1 MRGDQRLTGGRDVPG
16 FGYAHGCPRKIHD
29 GIGIASSYQVGNP
42 GAIKARRDPAD
53 RPTTGRDRCLLG
65 RRGDFRH
72 SAAAGGRGQPRP
84 NHWTAEDFRGH
95 HCKHLEESRRL
106 RPASTEQAMTRPPK
120 RSMFAGDGVAAPLQ
134 HATFRRIWLAS
145 LLSNLGLLIQAVGA
159 AWAMTQMTSS
169 ADKVA
174 LVQTA
179 LMLPVMLISM
189 PAGAIADMYDRR
201 IVALISL
208 AIALS
213 GATALT
219 VLAWLGLV
227 TPETL
232 LALCFVVGSGM
243 ALFGPAWQSSVTEQV
258 PPETLPSAVA
268 LNGISYNIARSF
280 GPAIGGIVVAA
291 AGAVAAF
298 AANAVLY
305 LPLLIVLFLWRRT
318 SQPSRL
324 PRERLNRAIVSGVR
338 YIANSPAIKIVLTR
352 TLVTGLIGGSV
363 SALMPLVARDLL
375 HGGAQT
381 YGIMLGAFG
390 MGAVIGALNI
400 TEVRKRMSGE
410 AAIRAC
416 ALSMGGAIA
425 AVALSREPV
434 LTAAAL
440 VIAGAVWMLAV
451 ALFNIGVQLSAPRW
465 VAGRSLAAF
474 QASIAGGI
482 AIGSW
487 GWGRLTDAVGV
498 EAALLVSAAL
508 MLASPLLG
516 LWLQMPRIGA
526 RNEDAEV
533 LADPEVQL
541 SLTARSG
548 PLVVEIEYRVAQDN
562 ARAFHNVMQEVQL
575 SRQRNGAYG
584 WSIARDIADPELWTE
599 RYHCPTWLDYLRQ
612 RNRSTQSERALHQRA
627 IGFHL
632 GPDPVRVRR
641 MLERPFGSV
650 RWKEDTPDRAVSEV
664 LPVTSSAAGGS
675 T

>member
-1 MRGDQRLTGGRDVPG
+1 MTNQPKPQT
-16 FGYAHGCPRKIHD
+16 FTAD
-29 GIGIASSYQVGNP
+29 GI
-42 GAIKARRDPAD
+42 
-53 RPTTGRDRCLLG
+53 
-65 RRGDFRH
+65 
-72 SAAAGGRGQPRP
+72 
-84 NHWTAEDFRGH
+84 
-95 HCKHLEESRRL
+95 
-106 RPASTEQAMTRPPK
+106 
-120 RSMFAGDGVAAPLQ
+120 AAPLRL
-134 HATFRRIWLAS
+134 ALFRRIWLAS
-145 LLSNLGLLIQAVGA
+145 LLSNLGLLIQGVGA

-189 PAGAIADMYDRR
+189 PAGAIADMHDRR
-201 IVALISL
+201 VVALVSL
-208 AIALS
+208 SVALS
-213 GATALT
+213 GATALA
-219 VLAWLGLV
+219 VLSWFNLV
-227 TPETL
+227 TPSL
-232 LALCFVVGSGM
+232 LLVLCFVVGSGM
-243 ALFGPAWQSSVTEQV
+243 ALFGPAWQASVSEQV
-258 PPETLPSAVA
+258 PGEMLPSAVA

-280 GPAIGGIVVAA
+280 GPAIGGVVVAT

-298 AANAVLY
+298 AANALLY
-305 LPLLIVLFLWRRT
+305 LPLLVVLFLWNRT
-318 SQPSRL
+318 SEPSRL

-338 YIANSPAIKIVLTR
+338 YIANSPSIRIVLVR
-352 TLVTGLIGGSV
+352 TLVTGVIGGSV

-390 MGAVIGALNI
+390 MGAVIGALNVG
-400 TEVRKRMSGE
+400 EVRKRMGGE
-410 AAIRAC
+410 SAVRAC

-440 VIAGAVWMLAV
+440 VVAGAAWMLAV

-487 GWGRLTDAVGV
+487 GWGHLTDAAGV
-498 EAALLVSAAL
+498 ETALLVSAGL

-516 LWLQMPRIGA
+516 LWLRMPRIGA

-533 LADPEVQL
+533 LADPEVRL
-541 SLTARSG
+541 SLTGRSG
-548 PLVVEIEYRVAQDN
+548 PLVVEIEYRVAQGN
-562 ARAFHNVMQEVQL
+562 ARAFHNVMQDVQL

-599 RYHCPTWLDYLRQ
+599 RYHCPTWFDYLRQ
-612 RNRSTQSERALHQRA
+612 RNRSTQSERALHQSA
-627 IGFHL
+627 VGFHL
-632 GPDPVRVRR
+632 GPEPVRIRR

-650 RWKEDTPDRAVSEV
+650 RWKEDTPDRAANEV
-664 LPVTSSAAGGS
+664 LPVVASAAGSS

>member
-1 MRGDQRLTGGRDVPG
+1 M
-16 FGYAHGCPRKIHD
+16 
-29 GIGIASSYQVGNP
+29 
-42 GAIKARRDPAD
+42 
-53 RPTTGRDRCLLG
+53 
-65 RRGDFRH
+65 
-72 SAAAGGRGQPRP
+72 
-84 NHWTAEDFRGH
+84 
-95 HCKHLEESRRL
+95 
-106 RPASTEQAMTRPPK
+106 TEHPK
-120 RSMFAGDGVAAPLQ
+120 RSRFAGDGVTAPLRYS
-134 HATFRRIWLAS
+134 AFRRIWLAS
-145 LLSNLGLLIQAVGA
+145 LLSNLGLLIQGVGA

-208 AIALS
+208 GIALS
-213 GATALT
+213 GATALA
-219 VLAWLGLV
+219 VLAWLNLV
-227 TPETL
+227 TPGVL
-232 LALCFVVGSGM
+232 LTFCFVVGSGN
-243 ALFGPAWQSSVTEQV
+243 ALFGPAWQSSVSEQV

-280 GPAIGGIVVAA
+280 GPAIGGVIVAT

-298 AANAVLY
+298 AVNATLY
-305 LPLLIVLFLWRRT
+305 LPLLVVLFLWRRT
-318 SQPSRL
+318 SEPSRL
-324 PRERLNRAIVSGVR
+324 PREKLNRAMVSGVR
-338 YIANSPAIKIVLTR
+338 YIANSPSIRIVLVR
-352 TLVTGLIGGSV
+352 TLVTGIIGGSV

-400 TEVRKRMSGE
+400 AEVRKRMSGE

-440 VIAGAVWMLAV
+440 VVAGAVWMLAV

-487 GWGRLTDAVGV
+487 GWGRLTDAAGV
-498 EAALLVSAAL
+498 ETALLVSAGL

-516 LWLQMPRIGA
+516 LWLRMPRVGA

-533 LADPEVQL
+533 LADPEVRL
-541 SLTARSG
+541 ALTGRSG
-548 PLVVEIEYRVAQDN
+548 PLVVEIEYRIDQES

-599 RYHCPTWLDYLRQ
+599 RYHCPTWFDYLRQ

-650 RWKEDTPDRAVSEV
+650 RWKEETPDRAANEV
-664 LPVTSSAAGGS
+664 LPVATAAGGS

>member
-1 MRGDQRLTGGRDVPG
+1 M
-16 FGYAHGCPRKIHD
+16 
-29 GIGIASSYQVGNP
+29 
-42 GAIKARRDPAD
+42 
-53 RPTTGRDRCLLG
+53 
-65 RRGDFRH
+65 
-72 SAAAGGRGQPRP
+72 
-84 NHWTAEDFRGH
+84 
-95 HCKHLEESRRL
+95 
-106 RPASTEQAMTRPPK
+106 TEPPK
-120 RSMFAGDGVAAPLQ
+120 RPIDGILAPLR
-134 HATFRRIWLAS
+134 HAVFRRIWLAS
-145 LLSNLGLLIQAVGA
+145 LVSNLGILIQGVGA

-179 LMLPVMLISM
+179 LMLPIMLISM
-189 PAGAIADMYDRR
+189 PAGAIADMHDRR
-201 IVALISL
+201 IVALVSL
-208 AIALS
+208 SIALT

-219 VLAWLGLV
+219 VLAWLDLV
-227 TPETL
+227 TPNGL

-243 ALFGPAWQSSVTEQV
+243 ALFGPAWQASVSEQV
-258 PPETLPSAVA
+258 PAETLPSAVA

-280 GPAIGGIVVAA
+280 GPAIGGIVVAT

-298 AANAVLY
+298 AVNALLY
-305 LPLLIVLFLWRRT
+305 LPLVVVLFLWNRT
-318 SQPSRL
+318 SEPSRL
-324 PRERLNRAIVSGVR
+324 PRERLNRAMVSGVR
-338 YIANSPAIKIVLTR
+338 YIANSPSIRIVLAR

-363 SALMPLVARDLL
+363 SALMPLVVRDLL

-400 TEVRKRMSGE
+400 AEVRRRLSGE
-410 AAIRAC
+410 AAVRAC
-416 ALSMGGAIA
+416 ALSMSGAIA
-425 AVALSREPV
+425 AVAMSNSAV

-440 VIAGAVWMLAV
+440 VLAGAVWMLAV

-487 GWGRLTDAVGV
+487 GWGHLTDIAGV
-498 EAALLVSAAL
+498 ETALLVSAGL
-508 MLASPLLG
+508 MLLSPLLG
-516 LWLQMPRIGA
+516 LWLRMPPVGA
-526 RNEDAEV
+526 RNEAAAEV
-533 LADPEVQL
+533 LADPEVRL
-541 SLTARSG
+541 SLTGRSG
-548 PLVVEIEYRVAQDN
+548 PLVVEIEYRVAQDS
-562 ARAFHNVMQEVQL
+562 ARPFHNVMQEVQL

-612 RNRSTQSERALHQRA
+612 RNRATQSERALHQRA
-627 IGFHL
+627 IAFHL
-632 GPDPVRVRR
+632 GPDPIRVRR

-650 RWKEDTPDRAVSEV
+650 RWKEDTPDQAANEV
-664 LPVTSSAAGGS
+664 LPVAAAAGSS

>member
-1 MRGDQRLTGGRDVPG
+1 MTGKSKLSL
-16 FGYAHGCPRKIHD
+16 F
-29 GIGIASSYQVGNP
+29 ASDS
-42 GAIKARRDPAD
+42 
-53 RPTTGRDRCLLG
+53 L
-65 RRGDFRH
+65 
-72 SAAAGGRGQPRP
+72 
-84 NHWTAEDFRGH
+84 
-95 HCKHLEESRRL
+95 
-106 RPASTEQAMTRPPK
+106 
-120 RSMFAGDGVAAPLQ
+120 AAPLRYVV
-134 HATFRRIWLAS
+134 FRRIWLAS

-189 PAGAIADMYDRR
+189 PAGAVADMYDRR
-201 IVALISL
+201 IVSL
-208 AIALS
+208 ASLSIALS

-219 VLAWLGLV
+219 MLSWFGLV
-227 TPETL
+227 TPEIL
-232 LALCFVVGSGM
+232 LLFCFVVGSGM
-243 ALFGPAWQSSVTEQV
+243 ALFGPAWQASVTEQV
-258 PPETLPSAVA
+258 PSETLPSAVA

-280 GPAIGGIVVAA
+280 GPAIGGIVVAT

-305 LPLLIVLFLWRRT
+305 LPLLVVLFLWRR
-318 SQPSRL
+318 SSEPSRL

-338 YIANSPAIKIVLTR
+338 YIANSPSIKIVLAR
-352 TLVTGLIGGSV
+352 TFVTGVIGGSV

-390 MGAVIGALNI
+390 MGAVVGALNI
-400 TEVRKRMSGE
+400 GEMRKRLGGE

-425 AVALSREPV
+425 AVGLSREPV

-440 VIAGAVWMLAV
+440 VVAGAAWMLAV

-487 GWGRLTDAVGV
+487 GWGRLTDLAGV
-498 EAALLVSAAL
+498 EVALLVSGAL

-516 LWLQMPRIGA
+516 LLLPMPFVGA

-533 LADPEVQL
+533 LADPEVRL
-541 SLTARSG
+541 PLTARSG
-548 PLVVEIEYRVAQDN
+548 PLVVEIEYRVAQEN
-562 ARAFHNVMQEVQL
+562 ARGFHNVMQEVQL

-584 WSIARDIADPELWTE
+584 WSVARDIADPELWTE

-612 RNRSTQSERALHQRA
+612 RNRSTQSERALHQSA
-627 IGFHL
+627 MDFHL
-632 GPDPVRVRR
+632 GPDPVRIRR

-650 RWKEDTPDRAVSEV
+650 RWKEETPDGAASEV
-664 LPVTSSAAGGS
+664 LPIASAAAGGS

>member
-1 MRGDQRLTGGRDVPG
+1 
-16 FGYAHGCPRKIHD
+16 
-29 GIGIASSYQVGNP
+29 
-42 GAIKARRDPAD
+42 
-53 RPTTGRDRCLLG
+53 
-65 RRGDFRH
+65 
-72 SAAAGGRGQPRP
+72 
-84 NHWTAEDFRGH
+84 
-95 HCKHLEESRRL
+95 
-106 RPASTEQAMTRPPK
+106 
-120 RSMFAGDGVAAPLQ
+120 MFAADGVTAPLR
-134 HATFRRIWLAS
+134 HPVFRRIWLAS
-145 LLSNLGLLIQAVGA
+145 LLSNLGLLIQGVGA

-179 LMLPVMLISM
+179 LMLPIMLISM

-201 IVALISL
+201 IVALLSL
-208 AIALS
+208 SIALV
-213 GATALT
+213 GATALS
-219 VLAWLGLV
+219 VLAWFGLV
-227 TPETL
+227 TPQIL
-232 LALCFVVGSGM
+232 LTFCFIVGSGM
-243 ALFGPAWQSSVTEQV
+243 ALFGPAWQSSVSEQV
-258 PPETLPSAVA
+258 PSETLPSAVA

-280 GPAIGGIVVAA
+280 GPAIGGIVVAT

-298 AANAVLY
+298 AANAALY
-305 LPLLIVLFLWRRT
+305 IPLLVVLFLWRRT
-318 SQPSRL
+318 SEPSRL

-338 YIANSPAIKIVLTR
+338 YIANSPSIRIVLAR
-352 TLVTGLIGGSV
+352 TLATGLVGGSV

-400 TEVRKRMSGE
+400 TELRRRLSGE
-410 AAIRAC
+410 SAIRAC
-416 ALSMGGAIA
+416 TLSMAGAIA
-425 AVALSREPV
+425 AVALSRQPV

-440 VIAGAVWMLAV
+440 VVSGAVWMAAI

-474 QASIAGGI
+474 QASIAGGV

-487 GWGRLTDAVGV
+487 GWGRLTDAAGV

-508 MLASPLLG
+508 MFALPLLG
-516 LWLQMPRIGA
+516 LWLRMPPVGA

-533 LADPEVQL
+533 LADPEVRL
-541 SLTARSG
+541 SLTGRSG
-548 PLVVEIEYRVAQDN
+548 PLVVEIEYRVDQES

-627 IGFHL
+627 MDFHL

-650 RWKEDTPDRAVSEV
+650 RWKEDTPDRAAAEV
-664 LPVTSSAAGGS
+664 LPVATAAGSS

>member
-1 MRGDQRLTGGRDVPG
+1 
-16 FGYAHGCPRKIHD
+16 
-29 GIGIASSYQVGNP
+29 
-42 GAIKARRDPAD
+42 
-53 RPTTGRDRCLLG
+53 
-65 RRGDFRH
+65 
-72 SAAAGGRGQPRP
+72 
-84 NHWTAEDFRGH
+84 
-95 HCKHLEESRRL
+95 
-106 RPASTEQAMTRPPK
+106 MTDPK
-120 RSMFAGDGVAAPLQ
+120 RARFAADSVAAPLRYPL
-134 HATFRRIWLAS
+134 FRRIWLAS
-145 LLSNLGLLIQAVGA
+145 LLSNFGLMIQGVGA
-159 AWAMTQMTSS
+159 AWAMTQMTTS

-179 LMLPVMLISM
+179 LMLPIMLISM

-201 IVALISL
+201 VVALVSL
-208 AIALS
+208 GIALS
-213 GATALT
+213 GATGLS
-219 VLAWLGLV
+219 VLAWLRLI
-227 TPETL
+227 TPEIL
-232 LALCFVVGSGM
+232 LASCFVVGSGM

-258 PPETLPSAVA
+258 PAETLPSAVA

-280 GPAIGGIVVAA
+280 GPAIGGIVVAS

-298 AANAVLY
+298 ATNAVFY
-305 LPLLIVLFLWRRT
+305 LPLLVVLFLWRRT
-318 SQPSRL
+318 SEPSRL

-338 YIANSPAIKIVLTR
+338 YIANSPSIRIVLAR
-352 TLVTGLIGGSV
+352 TLVTGVIGGSV

-400 TEVRKRMSGE
+400 AEVRKRMTGE
-410 AAIRAC
+410 AAVRAC

-440 VIAGAVWMLAV
+440 VVAGAVWMLAV

-487 GWGRLTDAVGV
+487 GWGRLTDAAGV
-498 EAALLVSAAL
+498 ETALLVSAAL
-508 MLASPLLG
+508 MFASPLLG
-516 LWLQMPRIGA
+516 LWLRMPPVGA
-526 RNEDAEV
+526 RDEDGEV
-533 LADPEVQL
+533 LADPEVRL
-541 SLTARSG
+541 LLTGRSG
-548 PLVVEIEYRVAQDN
+548 PLVVEIEYRVDQQH
-562 ARAFHNVMQEVQL
+562 ARAFHGVMQEVQL

-612 RNRSTQSERALHQRA
+612 RNRPTQSERALHQRA
-627 IGFHL
+627 MNFHL
-632 GPDPVRVRR
+632 GPEPVRVRR

-650 RWKEDTPDRAVSEV
+650 RWKEDSPDRAASEV
-664 LPVTSSAAGGS
+664 LPLATTAAGSS

>member
-1 MRGDQRLTGGRDVPG
+1 MTEPPNRPG
-16 FGYAHGCPRKIHD
+16 FAAD
-29 GIGIASSYQVGNP
+29 G
-42 GAIKARRDPAD
+42 
-53 RPTTGRDRCLLG
+53 
-65 RRGDFRH
+65 
-72 SAAAGGRGQPRP
+72 
-84 NHWTAEDFRGH
+84 
-95 HCKHLEESRRL
+95 L
-106 RPASTEQAMTRPPK
+106 R
-120 RSMFAGDGVAAPLQ
+120 APLR
-134 HATFRRIWLAS
+134 HPVFRRIWFAS
-145 LLSNLGLLIQAVGA
+145 LLSNLGLLIQGVGA
-159 AWAMTQMTSS
+159 AWAMTQMATS
-169 ADKVA
+169 ADDVA

-201 IVALISL
+201 IVALVSLSIS
-208 AIALS
+208 LS
-213 GATALT
+213 GATALS
-219 VLAWLGLV
+219 
-227 TPETL
+227 L
-232 LALCFVVGSGM
+232 LAGFHLITPHILLAFCFVVGSGM
-243 ALFGPAWQSSVTEQV
+243 ALFGPAWQSSVSEQV
-258 PPETLPSAVA
+258 PAETLPSAVA

-280 GPAIGGIVVAA
+280 GPAIGGIVVAT

-305 LPLLIVLFLWRRT
+305 IPLMVVLFLWRRV
-318 SQPSRL
+318 SEPSRL

-338 YIANSPAIKIVLTR
+338 YIANSPSIRIVLAR
-352 TLVTGLIGGSV
+352 TLVTGVIGGSV

-390 MGAVIGALNI
+390 MGAVVGALNI
-400 TEVRKRMSGE
+400 SEVRKRMTGE
-410 AAIRAC
+410 AAVRAC

-425 AVALSREPV
+425 AIALSHAPV

-440 VIAGAVWMLAV
+440 VVAGAAWMLAV

-482 AIGSW
+482 AVGSW
-487 GWGRLTDAVGV
+487 GWGRLTDAAGV
-498 EAALLVSAAL
+498 ETALLASAGL
-508 MLASPLLG
+508 MMLSPLLG
-516 LWLQMPRIGA
+516 LWLHMPRIGA
-526 RNEDAEV
+526 RNEDAEL

-548 PLVVEIEYRVAQDN
+548 PLVVEIEYRVDQDN
-562 ARAFHNVMQEVQL
+562 ARAFHNVMQDVQL

-627 IGFHL
+627 MDFHL
-632 GPDPVRVRR
+632 GPDPVRIRR

-650 RWKEDTPDRAVSEV
+650 RWKEDTPDRAASEV
-664 LPVTSSAAGGS
+664 LPVVATAAGSS

>member
-1 MRGDQRLTGGRDVPG
+1 MT
-16 FGYAHGCPRKIHD
+16 
-29 GIGIASSYQVGNP
+29 
-42 GAIKARRDPAD
+42 
-53 RPTTGRDRCLLG
+53 
-65 RRGDFRH
+65 
-72 SAAAGGRGQPRP
+72 QPR
-84 NHWTAEDFRGH
+84 
-95 HCKHLEESRRL
+95 
-106 RPASTEQAMTRPPK
+106 
-120 RSMFAGDGVAAPLQ
+120 RSIFATDGVAAPLTQ
-134 HATFRRIWLAS
+134 VTFRRIWLAS
-145 LLSNLGLLIQAVGA
+145 LLSNFGLLIQAVGA

-179 LMLPVMLISM
+179 LMLPVMLISL

-201 IVALISL
+201 IVALVSL
-208 AIALS
+208 GIALL
-213 GATALT
+213 GAVALT
-219 VLAWLGLV
+219 VMAWLGLI
-227 TPETL
+227 TPATL
-232 LALCFVVGSGM
+232 LAFCFVIGSGM
-243 ALFGPAWQSSVTEQV
+243 ALFGPAWQSSVSEQV
-258 PPETLPSAVA
+258 PAETLPSAVA
-268 LNGISYNIARSF
+268 LNSISYNIARSF
-280 GPAIGGIVVAA
+280 GPAIGGIVVAT

-298 AANAVLY
+298 AANALLY
-305 LPLLIVLFLWRRT
+305 LPLVVALFVWRRE
-318 SQPSRL
+318 SAPSRL

-338 YIANSPAIKIVLTR
+338 YIANSPSIKIVLMR
-352 TLVTGLIGGSV
+352 TLVTGLIGGSI
-363 SALMPLVARDLL
+363 SALMPLVVRDLL

-400 TEVRKRMSGE
+400 GEVRKRLGGE

-416 ALSMGGAIA
+416 AISMGSSIA
-425 AVALSREPV
+425 AVALSHEPV

-440 VIAGAVWMLAV
+440 VVAGAAWMLAV

-474 QASIAGGI
+474 QASISGGI

-487 GWGRLTDAVGV
+487 GWGRLTDAAGV
-498 EAALLVSAAL
+498 EAALLVSATL

-516 LWLQMPRIGA
+516 RWLQMPRVGA
-526 RNEDAEV
+526 RNEDAEL

-548 PLVVEIEYRVAQDN
+548 PLVVEIEYRVDQDN
-562 ARAFHNVMQEVQL
+562 ARPFHNVMQDVQL

-612 RNRSTQSERALHQRA
+612 RNRSTQSERELHQRA
-627 IGFHL
+627 MDFHL
-632 GPDPVRVRR
+632 GPDPVRIRR

-650 RWKEDTPDRAVSEV
+650 RWKEETPDRSAHEV
-664 LPVTSSAAGGS
+664 LPVASAAAGS
-675 T
+675 ST

>member
-1 MRGDQRLTGGRDVPG
+1 MTEQDIRPK
-16 FGYAHGCPRKIHD
+16 FAAD
-29 GIGIASSYQVGNP
+29 GVTAP
-42 GAIKARRDPAD
+42 
-53 RPTTGRDRCLLG
+53 L
-65 RRGDFRH
+65 RH
-72 SAAAGGRGQPRP
+72 SA
-84 NHWTAEDFRGH
+84 
-95 HCKHLEESRRL
+95 
-106 RPASTEQAMTRPPK
+106 
-120 RSMFAGDGVAAPLQ
+120 
-134 HATFRRIWLAS
+134 FRRIWLAS
-145 LLSNLGLLIQAVGA
+145 LVSNLGLLIQGVGA

-179 LMLPVMLISM
+179 LTLPVMLIAM

-208 AIALS
+208 SIALC

-227 TPETL
+227 TPRIL
-232 LALCFVVGSGM
+232 LTFCFVVGSGM
-243 ALFGPAWQSSVTEQV
+243 ALFGPAWQSSVSEQV
-258 PPETLPSAVA
+258 PSETLPSAVA

-298 AANAVLY
+298 AANALLY
-305 LPLLIVLFLWRRT
+305 VPLLVVLFLWRRPT
-318 SQPSRL
+318 EPSRL
-324 PRERLNRAIVSGVR
+324 PRERLNRAMVSGAR
-338 YIANSPAIKIVLTR
+338 YIANSPSIRIVLAR
-352 TLVTGLIGGSV
+352 TLVMGLVGGSV
-363 SALMPLVARDLL
+363 SALLPLVTRDLL

-390 MGAVIGALNI
+390 VGAVIGALNI
-400 TEVRKRMSGE
+400 AEVRKRLSGE
-410 AAIRAC
+410 AAVRAC

-425 AVALSREPV
+425 AVALSNEPV

-440 VIAGAVWMLAV
+440 VIAGATWMLAV

-465 VAGRSLAAF
+465 VAGRSLATF
-474 QASIAGGI
+474 QASISGGI

-487 GWGRLTDAVGV
+487 GWGRLTDLAGV
-498 EAALLVSAAL
+498 ETALLVSSAL
-508 MLASPLLG
+508 MVASPLLG
-516 LWLQMPRIGA
+516 LWLRMPRVGA

-541 SLTARSG
+541 QLSARSG
-548 PLVVEIEYRVAQDN
+548 PLVVEIEYRVAQEN
-562 ARAFHNVMQEVQL
+562 ARTFHGVMQEVQL

-627 IGFHL
+627 MGFHL

-650 RWKEDTPDRAVSEV
+650 RWKEETPDRPANEV
-664 LPVTSSAAGGS
+664 MPVATAAGSG